1 MKNIMNLVGMSF
13 NNFISIKKMPLF
25 IVLAFCVSSLFNTQF
40 LTMLIGII
48 TYVVAYQT
56 IAYEDSYGIDYMITH
71 LPVTKN
77 EYVISRY
84 VFSILSIVVSSVL
97 ASIIYFISTKM
108 NLADLGGIDYKTILF
123 MGILSG
129 IVLISVSTP
138 VLLYFGV
145 KKARMAMIIIFMIIV
160 MIPSV
165 SINDSQIL
173 VYILNKLNEV
183 SVGIF
188 EIVILLVSYFISI
201 LSYEKKEI
209 D

>member
-173 VYILNKLNEV
+173 AYILNKLNEV